1 MPAVL
6 IAQFISAM
14 ADNVLLFLMLG
25 LLKAQAFPEWS
36 NPLLQQFFLIAYIV
50 LAPFVGTVAD
60 GFAKGRVMLVSNVL
74 KFLAV
79 LLLLTGLSPFICYA
93 LVGVGACLY
102 SPAKYGILK
111 EIKGED
117 FLVKANAMMEGST
130 IAAILIGVVVG
141 GLLADY
147 ATANDSFM
155 LSAGLVSAMY
165 LIATVLCIYIPKLA
179 AKHPIHEWSLST
191 QVAEFKASFRTLF
204 KDIDARVTLLG
215 TGLFWGIGATMRFLL
230 IAWVP
235 AALQITDNKTPAILN
250 AVVAIGIVVGSGA
263 ASMIPLQKAL
273 KVIFSGVLMGL
284 MVVVL
289 SLQQDMKMVYLCLI
303 AIGALGGL
311 FVVPMNAVLQQ
322 KGHQLVGGGHAVAIQ
337 NFIENI
343 MMLLMLGLYFLASAI
358 GIPTIPVVIG
368 FGVLI
373 MGLMA
378 MLLVYKRRI
387 VVP

>member
-25 LLKAQAFPEWS
+25 LLKAEAFPEWS

-50 LAPFVGTVAD
+50 LAPFVGTLAD
-60 GFAKGRVMLVSNVL
+60 GFAKGRVMLVSNIL
-74 KFLAV
+74 KLLAV
-79 LLLLTGLSPFICYA
+79 LMLLTGLSPFVCYA

-111 EIKGED
+111 ELKGEQ

-147 ATANDSFM
+147 AKETDSFM
-155 LSAGLVSAMY
+155 LCAVIVSLMY
-165 LIATVLCIYIPKLA
+165 LLATVLCVYIPKLV
-179 AKHPIHEWSLST
+179 AKHPIT
-191 QVAEFKASFRTLF
+191 QWLPKTQLTEFKENFSILY
-204 KDIDARVTLLG
+204 KDPDARITLLG
-215 TGLFWGIGATMRFLL
+215 TGLFWGIGVTMRFLL
-230 IAWVP
+230 VAWVP
-235 AALQITDNKTPAILN
+235 VALSIDDNKTPALLN
-250 AVVAIGIVVGSGA
+250 AVVAIGIVIGSLL

-273 KVIFSGVLMGL
+273 KVIFSGILMGG

-289 SLQQDMKMVYLCLI
+289 SLQQDMNWVYVCLVV
-303 AIGALGGL
+303 IGALGGL

-337 NFIENI
+337 NFVENI
-343 MMLLMLGLYFLASAI
+343 MMLVMLGLYFVASIAGVPI
-358 GIPTIPVVIG
+358 IPIIIA

-373 MGLMA
+373 VALMS
-378 MLLVYKRRI
+378 MLLGYKRKTI
-387 VVP
+387 